1 MTLRSTI
8 QHIGSRAAVVA
19 ACGVAVIGL
28 AAPTAQPVM
37 AAAPQFGLISQT
49 FNVQA
54 DGTVRFRLS
63 LPKGVRLPTDFDLA
77 VTAFVPVTTR
87 KSVAEAENGVVG
99 SSVDTV
105 TLLPLAVPRPAAGQL
120 EFSIPVEVTTKTDE
134 ALQLSGPGL
143 YPVAVELHEGS
154 NVLAELHTFIHRV
167 PSAAE
172 RPEDPLLVAIAMST
186 QTPVTMNDAAE
197 VQVGPSEIGELTAL
211 ADLLEKAKVSVAVRV
226 PPSLLVAL
234 PDQGEAGVALA
245 ARLTTAL
252 ERNELL
258 SSPVLP
264 LDASQA
270 ADAGQSAL
278 YTQWLRDGEDTLAA
292 AASVPA
298 QRTVVMV
305 DHQLSEQG
313 GVLLRNL
320 GARLLLLPTGVY
332 DTLPNTLGGFTD
344 TTQLVQI
351 QVADGTTLDATVVD
365 RIASTQLTRVTTTPV
380 LTAIHQVADLLAARQ
395 EVEDQGGDPRRHS
408 VTLATPELE
417 LPSAAGFAAFTELL
431 ANTSGLQPA
440 TLDDISIR
448 TDQLLGP
455 EGPVVVNLPTTV
467 DGDLQPRI
475 ALRTAL
481 GLEAASTS
489 SMLSTTDPRLAEW
502 TRLIDVLPTSALT
515 DEQVQGI
522 ADGLRS
528 EFDTLKQSVVVPAG
542 FAFNLTGHSGSVPV
556 TLRNEADIPL
566 KVRVRMTSPKLIF
579 PDGDQ
584 TVEIPPQSFQEVKIN
599 IEARTNGTS
608 AVTLEVFTPLGDVR
622 LAPAVPL
629 TASITNLAGV
639 GNLVTGAALLVLL
652 TWWVRHFRRNQRAR
666 RAAEA
671 AHRHPASAPPE
682 HDDANDP
689 ADTSGLSPDAATST
703 LPPL

>member
-1 MTLRSTI
+1 MTLRSTM
-8 QHIGSRAAVVA
+8 QRYGARSAAVA
-19 ACGVAVIGL
+19 ACSVAVLGL
-28 AAPTAQPVM
+28 VAPTAQPAL

-49 FNVQA
+49 FNVEA

-63 LPKGVRLPTDFDLA
+63 LPKGVRLPADFTVA

-87 KSVAEAENGVVG
+87 NAVSEAENGAVG
-99 SSVDTV
+99 SSIDTV

-120 EFSIPVEVTTKTDE
+120 DLAIPVEVTTKTKE

-143 YPVAVELHEGS
+143 YPVAVELREGS
-154 NVLAELHTFIHRV
+154 NVLAELHTFVHRV
-167 PSAAE
+167 PAAAE
-172 RPEDPLLVAIAMST
+172 RAEDPLLVAVAMST
-186 QTPVTMNDAAE
+186 DTPVTMDDDAHVQIGPAE
-197 VQVGPSEIGELTAL
+197 IRELTTL
-211 ADLLEKAKVSVAVRV
+211 ADLLEKTKVSVAVRV
-226 PPSLLVAL
+226 PPSLLAAL
-234 PDQGEAGVALA
+234 PDQGKAGAELATRLA
-245 ARLTTAL
+245 AVL
-252 ERNELL
+252 EPNELL
-258 SSPVLP
+258 SSPSFP

-278 YTQWLRDGEDTLAA
+278 YTQWLRDGEDTLATA
-292 AASVPA
+292 AAVPA
-298 QRTVVMV
+298 QRTVAMV

-313 GVLLRNL
+313 GALLRNL
-320 GARLLLLPTGVY
+320 GARLLLLPAAVY
-332 DTLPNTLGGFTD
+332 DALPNTFGGFTD

-351 QVADGTTLDATVVD
+351 QVADGITLDATVAD
-365 RIASTQLTRVTTTPV
+365 RIAGIQLARVTPTPA
-380 LTAIHQVADLLAARQ
+380 LSAIHQVADLLAARQ

-408 VTLATPELE
+408 ITLATPDLA
-417 LPSAAGFAAFTELL
+417 LPSPTGFAAFTELL
-431 ANTSGLQPA
+431 ANTPGLQPT
-440 TLDDISIR
+440 TLDELSIR

-455 EGPVVVNLPTTV
+455 EGPVVVNLPTSV
-467 DGDLQPRI
+467 DGDLQPRL

-489 SMLSTTDPRLAEW
+489 SMLPDADPRLPEW

-515 DEQVQGI
+515 NDQANHI

-528 EFDTLKQSVVVPAG
+528 QFDGLKKSVVVPAG
-542 FAFNLTGHSGSVPV
+542 FAFNLTGRSGSVPV

-566 KVRVRMTSPKLIF
+566 KVRVRMTSSKLIF

-584 TVEIPPQSFQEVKIN
+584 TVELPPESFQEVKIN

-652 TWWVRHFRRNQRAR
+652 TWWVRHFRRNQRGR

-671 AHRHPASAPPE
+671 AHRHPASPPPE
-682 HDDANDP
+682 NDDASDP
-689 ADTSGLSPDAATST
+689 GDAAGLSPDAATST
-703 LPPL
+703 LPPS